1 MESVKGQE
9 QESVTKKVTN
19 WKVELPR
26 HNTFEQMEEALL
38 DGRIVKSARVYGNED
53 GHAHLVITVEKKVK
67 A

>member
-1 MESVKGQE
+1 M
-9 QESVTKKVTN
+9 TKKVTN

-38 DGRIVKSARVYGNED
+38 GGRIVKGERVYNNED
-53 GHAHLVITVEKKVK
+53 GHAHLVMTVEKRVK